1 MNLNNIKIGMK
12 VKLLSKHSGDFYDNI
27 EEWYSHYS
35 CDIDVKK
42 IRDRGYGIVE
52 RIYENGEIFIS
63 GYSFLPEDLE
73 QYKENILEKKTHEKT
88 AKEWLL
94 TQLAVCTDMDGDRFI
109 VLANDC
115 TIDLDT
121 YGNYCDDLDKEYD
134 DNLVAIGYYPNCD
147 IMKIE
152 YNGQIVWKRKEYV
165 SFDSA
170 RKSGKKFKHKDWEFY
185 QPLPMVLELLSS
197 SENINKMLD
206 SKEWEVEGE

>member
-1 MNLNNIKIGMK
+1 MKLEDIRIGMK
-12 VKLLSKHSGDFYDNI
+12 VKLLGKHGFGDRYDNI
-27 EEWYSHYS
+27 EDWYSANVNAIGVS
-35 CDIDVKK
+35 SIM
-42 IRDRGYGIVE
+42 DRGYGIVKGIDTFDE
-52 RIYENGEIFIS
+52 VVVD
-63 GYSFLPEDLE
+63 GYTFMPEDLE
-73 QYKENILEKKTHEKT
+73 PYEELPKQKTP
-88 AKEWLL
+88 KEWLL
-94 TQLAVCTDMDGDRFI
+94 TQLAVCTDRDGDRFI
-109 VLANDC
+109 VLANDY